1 MAGEKLVPSSSPNE
15 EEITLRTRES
25 NTPPPRER
33 SIPKH
38 TLGQSEK
45 SFYREIQRIVI
56 DPKDTGSSAS
66 KHEHER
72 RKKGAPLTIAAEN
85 ITQEALREARREVRD
100 LMLQYTKCSDPTER
114 EARKERMRQAE
125 VSEQME
131 EAALQLARAASAI
144 SEENQR
150 ALEQETTPNRMS
162 ATKRLGPINHQEVD
176 NLERSGT

>member
-1 MAGEKLVPSSSPNE
+1 M
-15 EEITLRTRES
+15 
-25 NTPPPRER
+25 
-33 SIPKH
+33 
-38 TLGQSEK
+38 
-45 SFYREIQRIVI
+45 
-56 DPKDTGSSAS
+56 
-66 KHEHER
+66 
-72 RKKGAPLTIAAEN
+72 
-85 ITQEALREARREVRD
+85 
-100 LMLQYTKCSDPTER
+100 MLQYTKCSDPTER